1 MACRWTS
8 GLLLLLLSLPSSS
21 RFVIFPREPST
32 PLAVGV
38 SHLAVHFAAALVPPF
53 CALPR
58 GVAESVGQSDQ
69 LATGVA
75 SSSAAGSANEDRLL
89 SEECVE
95 EDSHDRTA
103 MLAVS
108 SRGFTAFPARPW
120 SRLGTFSNGDR
131 DAMATGAA
139 LAPGPS
145 ERCTHTADEEAR
157 EVIRIGEPPR
167 IWIGAAACAVLR
179 RSGTLSVR

>member
-1 MACRWTS
+1 MACKWTS
-8 GLLLLLLSLPSSS
+8 GLLLLLMSLPASSP
-21 RFVIFPREPST
+21 FAIFPCA
-32 PLAVGV
+32 LAVEV
-38 SHLAVHFAAALVPPF
+38 SHLAVHFAAALAPLF

-75 SSSAAGSANEDRLL
+75 SSSDAGSANEDRLL

-108 SRGFTAFPARPW
+108 PRGFTVFPARPW
-120 SRLGTFSNGDR
+120 SRLGTFSKGDR
-131 DAMATGAA
+131 DAKAPGAA
-139 LAPGPS
+139 FALGPS
-145 ERCTHTADEEAR
+145 ELCTADEEAR
-157 EVIRIGEPPR
+157 EVIRTGEPPR
-167 IWIGAAACAVLR
+167 IWTGAAACAVLR
-179 RSGTLSVR
+179 